1 MSLLSIQIEALEAE
15 HEYYVRWSRFSSRQK
30 IHHSQ
35 EAYDERDRLDTRER
49 DRDATRERDQQ
60 SELLEEYYQDMQ
72 EQRLESRYP
81 DRYGWD
87 QYSYNPDFN

>member
-15 HEYYVRWSRFSSRQK
+15 NEYYVRWSRFSSRQK
-30 IHHSQ
+30 VHHSQ
-35 EAYDERDRLDTRER
+35 EAYDERDRLD
-49 DRDATRERDQQ
+49 TRERDQQ

>member
-1 MSLLSIQIEALEAE
+1 MSLIGIQIEALEAE

-49 DRDATRERDQQ
+49 DQQ

-87 QYSYNPDFN
+87 QYAYNPAFN